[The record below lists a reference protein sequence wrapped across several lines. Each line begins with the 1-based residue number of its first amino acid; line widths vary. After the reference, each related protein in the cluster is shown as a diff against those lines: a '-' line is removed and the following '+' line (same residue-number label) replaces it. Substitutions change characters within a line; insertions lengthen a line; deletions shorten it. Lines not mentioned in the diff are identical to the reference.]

1 MKRERERVQATFEAA
16 GLEYVPSHT
25 NLVMVRAGPGV
36 FSKAGVLVR
45 EGEALGVT
53 EENDR
58 LLAVLSE

>member
-1 MKRERERVQATFEAA
+1 
-16 GLEYVPSHT
+16 
-25 NLVMVRAGPGV
+25 MVRAGPGV